1 MTSRSFYI
9 AIDNLKKFVDENKCT
24 AFICVREYGSWF
36 NKQKEFTVRE
46 TVVDHTHESVIACLN
61 YNKVEFANP
70 YTKKVEFRNSSKV
83 LIKNTYYVKSKEN
96 RLWD

>member
-1 MTSRSFYI
+1 MTSRSFVI

-36 NKQKEFTVRE
+36 NKQKEFTVRK

-83 LIKNTYYVKSKEN
+83 LVKKNYYVKSIEI
-96 RLWD
+96 RSWD